1 MIHIGTGRRTQG
13 KTTLFDFLC
22 RKLTY
27 QARFSPRITLPAR
40 GAATFRSSPDRI
52 VFDQVMLKKETIT
65 VVPDHNV
72 DETFIDYM
80 NVVALWYRRNES
92 ELIKQNATLAILV
105 DEARFTGVRE
115 SEQLDWLMR
124 CTQQNLVHIYFTV
137 HRPKDLHPDIRAI
150 ADYWYVFNVTQPHD
164 LEVLSEECG
173 DYVSSMAPQMRARE
187 FVFYDVATQKHRH
200 WKPEES
206 HLWKPEKEPEHRP
219 AVSGYGELDEGSS
232 EFDLV

>member
-40 GAATFRSSPDRI
+40 GAHFHSSPERE
-52 VFDQVMLKKETIT
+52 VFDRTMKAKETAT
-65 VVPDHNV
+65 VVPDHQV
-72 DETFIDYM
+72 DETFMDYM
-80 NVVALWYRRNES
+80 RVVSVWYRRNEQ
-92 ELIKQNATLAILV
+92 ELIKSNTGMAILV
-105 DEARFTGVRE
+105 DEARFSGVRE
-115 SEQLDWLMR
+115 SEDLDWLMR

-150 ADYWYVFNVTQPHD
+150 ADFWYVFNVTQPHD
-164 LEVLSEECG
+164 LEVLKEECG
-173 DYVSSMAPQMRARE
+173 EYVANMAPNMRARE

-200 WKPEES
+200 WKPEEA
-206 HLWKPEKEPEHRP
+206 HLWKPEREPEHRP
-219 AVSGYGELDEGSS
+219 MISGYGDLDEGSS
-232 EFDLV
+232 DFDLV